1 MTESGLPASV
11 LVLTAALAL
20 GAIVICLAVIF
31 RQRRQVIRKRKE
43 QRRQWERARLL
54 YSLETLDLGLT
65 RLTAAALQGSVQFA
79 QERAA
84 WLAQATEAVGQ
95 SGDDELRRLVE
106 TMVARCDALGAAGR
120 EGESLDPLVQQLGE
134 AQQEVYR
141 RMEVLL
147 DEWPG

>member
-1 MTESGLPASV
+1 MTRSGLPVGV
-11 LVLTAALAL
+11 LILAVALAL
-20 GAIVICLAVIF
+20 GAIAVGLAVVF
-31 RQRRQVIRKRKE
+31 RQRGRAIRKRKE

-54 YSLETLDLGLT
+54 YSLETLDVSLT
-65 RLTAAALQGSVQFA
+65 RLAAAALQGSAQFA

-120 EGESLDPLVQQLGE
+120 EGKSVDPLVQQLGE